1 MKTSWIVGGA
11 AALVALYLFTRAKS
25 NQASVPSIYG
35 RTLTVPSSNQI
46 GQDIAVSG
54 SLLNSFASLFKSSQP
69 TSPDVVTINP
79 SISQETVGV
88 FDTTSNDPGGA
99 LIDPSTDPLAN

>member
-11 AALVALYLFTRAKS
+11 AALAALYILTRAKS
-25 NQASVPSIYG
+25 NTASVPGIYG
-35 RTLTVPSSNQI
+35 RTLTVPSSNQV

-54 SLLNSFASLFKSSQP
+54 SLLSSFASLFKSSQP
-69 TSPDVVTINP
+69 ASPEVVTISP
-79 SISQETVGV
+79 SVSQETVGV
-88 FDTTSNDPGGA
+88 FDTTSNDPGNT